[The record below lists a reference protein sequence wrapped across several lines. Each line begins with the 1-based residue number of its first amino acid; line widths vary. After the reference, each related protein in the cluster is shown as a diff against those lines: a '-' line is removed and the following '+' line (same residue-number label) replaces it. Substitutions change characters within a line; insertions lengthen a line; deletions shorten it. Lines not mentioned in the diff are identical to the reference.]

1 MKEGI
6 RMENKSLKVIGLMM
20 ISVVATLVTL
30 FGLIF
35 LFDLEVVRP
44 VDVEPPAVNVSEDT
58 ASVERIVVNHEEA
71 QMDAIDAVGEA
82 IVGVVS
88 SSGDYDGF
96 LGHFSTTPSGSGSG
110 IVYAVRDGNTYIV
123 TNEHV
128 INGASNIEVVF
139 NDEAQTRHQA
149 TLVGSDVY
157 TDIAVLRVENFEAD
171 VIAEF
176 GRTEDLRLGQT
187 VIAIGNPLGLEFAGS
202 TTMGVVSGHD
212 RTVSIPI
219 MSTNGRYQNW
229 PMTVLQTDAAV
240 NPGNSGGAL
249 INLAGEVIGINSM
262 KLVQSDVEGMSFSIP
277 TYIALPIIEDLE
289 RYGEITRPLL
299 GVSLVDLGFIP
310 GNIRAEIN
318 LPETVTEGVLVNE
331 VTLGSMA
338 DAMGIEAGDVV
349 THIGDVE
356 VLNSSTFRQE
366 LFNYREED
374 LLTLTI
380 IRDGVELELTGE
392 VVITNDI
399 VQ

>member
-1 MKEGI
+1 
-6 RMENKSLKVIGLMM
+6 MENKSIKVIGLMM
-20 ISVVATLVTL
+20 ISAATTVVTL
-30 FGLIF
+30 FGLMF
-35 LFDLEVVRP
+35 LFDLEVVQRP
-44 VDVEPPAVNVSEDT
+44 ADVEPVVNVSGNEG
-58 ASVERIVVNHEEA
+58 SIQRVVVNHEET
-71 QMDAIDAVGEA
+71 QMDAIDAVAEA

-88 SSGDYDGF
+88 SSGEYDGF
-96 LGHFSTTPSGSGSG
+96 LGLFDSTPSEAGSG
-110 IVYAVRDGNTYIV
+110 IVYAVRDGHTYIV

-128 INGASNIEVVF
+128 INGATSIEIVF
-139 NDEAQTRHQA
+139 NDEAQTRLDA

-157 TDIAVLRVENFEAD
+157 TDIAVLRVEDFEAD

-212 RTVSIPI
+212 RSISIPI
-219 MSTNGRYQNW
+219 MSTNGQYQNW

-262 KLVQSDVEGMSFSIP
+262 KLVQSAVEGMSFSIP

-289 RYGEITRPLL
+289 IYGEITRPLL
-299 GVSLVDLGFIP
+299 GVSLVDLDFVP
-310 GNIRAEIN
+310 GHIRAEIN
-318 LPETVTEGVLVNE
+318 LPEDITEGILVNE
-331 VTLGSMA
+331 VTLNSMA
-338 DAMGIEAGDVV
+338 DNMGIQAGDVI

-356 VLNSSTFRQE
+356 VSSSLVFRQE
-366 LFNYREED
+366 LFTYREGD
-374 LLTLTI
+374 VLTLTI
-380 IRDGVELELTGE
+380 IRDGHELELDGE
-392 VVITNDI
+392 VMITNDS